1 VLDLSY
7 IEGTTAW
14 APGNIK
20 SLSIKNAEKNKLMVS
35 QGGKWGER
43 DKLGGVN

>member
-1 VLDLSY
+1 MLDLSY

-20 SLSIKNAEKNKLMVS
+20 SLSIKNAEKTKLMVS
-35 QGGKWGER
+35 QGGQWGER